1 MLPAVRVLGTN
12 KDNERGKKWI
22 FDEAMKI
29 VELLNFF
36 TNHHQIR
43 YLCIFFRVLYVYE
56 SSTHR
61 TISSKNNLN
70 QNNDTQWHNNPI
82 HSNNIFVSI
91 TYPTTMY
98 YPTAY
103 RAMYPTT
110 CSLYQHTEP
119 CIQQHIERH
128 TEQRIIPTSPNNI
141 HTTYHTSS
149 VRQTKQ
155 QSTSG
160 PIRRRTK
167 RPFKPIK
174 RYGKPNS
181 LHSIQQSTSGSYTVS
196 LESLLFSCIFLFF
209 CARSVWMY
217 DPSEFL
223 VYRGIV

>member
-1 MLPAVRVLGTN
+1 MTRNDITTQ
-12 KDNERGKKWI
+12 
-22 FDEAMKI
+22 
-29 VELLNFF
+29 F
-36 TNHHQIR
+36 TQTTYQHA
-43 YLCIFFRVLYVYE
+43 
-56 SSTHR
+56 
-61 TISSKNNLN
+61 
-70 QNNDTQWHNNPI
+70 
-82 HSNNIFVSI
+82 SI

-209 CARSVWMY
+209 CARSV
-217 DPSEFL
+217 
-223 VYRGIV
+223 